1 MTEETPS
8 VPRTRTHT
16 CGELRPGDVGAD
28 VVLMGWVHRIRD
40 LGGLT
45 FLDVRDRH
53 GITQVV
59 ARGGGEVLAR
69 VKQVRPEYVVAV
81 AGPVER
87 RSEETL
93 NPKIATGEVEVEAR
107 SLVVLSE
114 ARTPPFRIDEETPV
128 SEEVRLRYRYL
139 DLRRARMRDNLGL
152 RHRITMAVRNRL
164 DADGFWE
171 IETPLLTKSTPE
183 GARDYLVPS
192 RLHAGE
198 FYALPQSPQIFKQIL
213 MVSGMDRYF
222 QIVKCFRDEDLR
234 ADRQPEFTQI
244 DVEMSF
250 VDQEAVFAAVERL
263 MQAVFRVVDKD
274 VPAPFPRLTWDEAM
288 TRYGSDK
295 PDLRFEMP
303 VRDVSEAFRG
313 GRFKVFRELL
323 AGGGSVRALVVPNAG
338 RQARAQIDNLVDEAL
353 EMGAKGLVWVRRSPE
368 GVVQSSILKAAGEE
382 ALARVI
388 ETVEAG
394 RDDLILIAGGEGHEA
409 SVLLGR
415 FRLRLAQRE
424 GLIDESRTTLAWVVD
439 FPLLEWS
446 ETERR
451 LVSMHHPFTS
461 PRPEDVERLEEDPAA
476 VRARAYD
483 LVLNGAEIGGGS
495 IRIHQADLQARIF
508 RLLKIGDEEAKARF
522 GFFLDALRYGAPPH
536 GGIALGL
543 DRIVALVAGEPSIRD
558 VMAFPKTS
566 AAVDPMAGS
575 PSTVDRRQ
583 LRELHLA

>member
-139 DLRRARMRDNLGL
+139 DLRRARMRENLGL

-263 MQAVFRVVDKD
+263 MQAVFHVVDKD

-368 GVVQSSILKAAGEE
+368 GAVQSSILKAAGEE

-495 IRIHQADLQARIF
+495 IRIHQADLQARVF

-558 VMAFPKTS
+558 VMAFPKTA